1 MYLENLGAQPTK
13 SLGAQQGGLVSSG
26 GEEDATLRKQLAKRA
41 EEARAH
47 EATLAVTQAKV
58 SKLKT
63 SYERVCAE
71 LAKATELLADSKEAS
86 ATVLDGTGPEG
97 TKLGG
102 RLKNLDVQLHEAINT
117 CLEEHAHTGTSDGWV
132 NISKLPAVL
141 QRRAP
146 DWDVRNYGVGKKAGL
161 SGLLALPEVSKLFEL
176 AREKSKKNQ
185 KTCAF
190 SVRFRKEEEEKKKTQ
205 KKKKKK
211 KP

>member
-1 MYLENLGAQPTK
+1 MYLENLGAQPTE
-13 SLGAQQGGLVSSG
+13 SLGAQQGGLVSGG
-26 GEEDATLRKQLAKRA
+26 GEDEATLPPCGSSWPSA

-47 EATLAVTQAKV
+47 EAKLVATRAKV
-58 SKLKT
+58 SKLQT
-63 SYERVCAE
+63 SYDRVRAE
-71 LAKATELLADSKEAS
+71 LAKATELLAASKEAS

-132 NISKLPAVL
+132 NISNLPAVL
-141 QRRAP
+141 RRRAP

-176 AREKSKKNQ
+176 AGEKSTLN
-185 KTCAF
+185 
-190 SVRFRKEEEEKKKTQ
+190 VRVRKEKKKKE
-205 KKKKKK
+205 KKKKKTT
-211 KP
+211 

>member
-1 MYLENLGAQPTK
+1 MYLENLGAQPTE
-13 SLGAQQGGLVSSG
+13 SLGAQQGGLVSGG
-26 GEEDATLRKQLAKRA
+26 GEDEATLPPCGSSWPSA

-47 EATLAVTQAKV
+47 EAKLVATRAKV
-58 SKLKT
+58 SKLQT
-63 SYERVCAE
+63 SYDRVRAE
-71 LAKATELLADSKEAS
+71 LAKATELLAASKEAS

-132 NISKLPAVL
+132 DISNLPAVL
-141 QRRAP
+141 RRRAP

-176 AREKSKKNQ
+176 SGEKSTLN
-185 KTCAF
+185 
-190 SVRFRKEEEEKKKTQ
+190 VRVRKEKKKKE
-205 KKKKKK
+205 KKKKKTT
-211 KP
+211 

>member
-1 MYLENLGAQPTK
+1 MYLENLGAQPTE
-13 SLGAQQGGLVSSG
+13 SLGAQQGGLVSGG
-26 GEEDATLRKQLAKRA
+26 GEDEATLRKQLAARG

-47 EATLAVTQAKV
+47 ETKLAATRAKV
-58 SKLKT
+58 SKLQT
-63 SYERVCAE
+63 SYDRVRAE
-71 LAKATELLADSKEAS
+71 LAKATELLADSKEAR

-132 NISKLPAVL
+132 NISNLPAVL
-141 QRRAP
+141 RRRAP

-176 AREKSKKNQ
+176 REKSKKTQ
-185 KTCAF
+185 KTF
-190 SVRFRKEEEEKKKTQ
+190 QVRVRKEEEEEEK

>member
-1 MYLENLGAQPTK
+1 MYLEILGEQPTE
-13 SLGAQQGGLVSSG
+13 SDGAQQGGLVSGG
-26 GEEDATLRKQLAKRA
+26 GEDEATLPPCGSSWPSA

-47 EATLAVTQAKV
+47 EAKLVATRAKV
-58 SKLKT
+58 SKLQT
-63 SYERVCAE
+63 SYDRVRAE
-71 LAKATELLADSKEAS
+71 LAKATELLAASKEAS

-132 NISKLPAVL
+132 NISNLPAVL
-141 QRRAP
+141 RRRAP

-176 AREKSKKNQ
+176 AGEKSTLN
-185 KTCAF
+185 
-190 SVRFRKEEEEKKKTQ
+190 VRVRKEKKKKEKKKKE
-205 KKKKKK
+205 KKKKKTT
-211 KP
+211 

>member
-1 MYLENLGAQPTK
+1 M
-13 SLGAQQGGLVSSG
+13 VSG
-26 GEEDATLRKQLAKRA
+26 GGEDEATLPPCGSSWPSA

-47 EATLAVTQAKV
+47 EAKLVATRAKV
-58 SKLKT
+58 SKLQT
-63 SYERVCAE
+63 SYDRVCAE

-132 NISKLPAVL
+132 NISNLPAVL
-141 QRRAP
+141 RRRAP

-176 AREKSKKNQ
+176 AGEKSTLN
-185 KTCAF
+185 
-190 SVRFRKEEEEKKKTQ
+190 VRVRKEKKKKE
-205 KKKKKK
+205 KKKKKTT
-211 KP
+211 